1 MAGDI
6 SSIYKEKVWGKA
18 ENGENITDGFVFRGK
33 RTFRRAREGL
43 GEKMKKGF
51 KDEKNGVNYRV
62 LDRRIKGVEL
72 EIEMEVIHKNE
83 KGVAMLKLYGPNKRK
98 ENVVSVTRSKGNDY
112 KFVVVLAENVIKPL
126 MNEYLN
132 EDIQIKKTDNSS
144 EVYKCPFC
152 DKTSHSKPGL
162 KGHITRMHKNIAL
175 GKTENEINDDKFSS
189 EESDDSTIYC
199 SENDTTLEETSVEKD
214 GNKNYKKKCDSCDY
228 EVRATRKYKV
238 VQQILE
244 HKICHTKKSSDNC
257 VECDFITKNTSDMK
271 RHMRDKHGSKSCS
284 TSPPAKK
291 KRSKEEDDEKENEKE
306 TNDIKDLSFRIEDME
321 IESYEEQN
329 LDEISKL
336 QDEKIREKEKN
347 NDAKEKLY
355 RQRVEEEERKKEEE
369 LKMNKE
375 KLRVEKKQVKQ
386 KLKKEKRKESK
397 IKEHTIEKQNKFD
410 NIKEVPENCK
420 NLVNKND
427 VVYVVPGDGRC
438 GQNST
443 AALLF
448 HDEKFGLGLK
458 RKSNLFFAEHWYK
471 KYQYKSQCSVDSP
484 YKRQFQGK
492 DIEFKD
498 PEELIK
504 FLKYDP
510 RAMETWSDS
519 EDLVVLSDMYQMR
532 IKIITTKGEND
543 TNPIINWIY
552 PDPNLKQFAELNIE
566 MEDMVLLHQDDHHF
580 NLIISG
586 DSDLAKLGSLSN
598 RANGVKDIG
607 EVNDKDLEKLKV
619 ELENCLKKQS
629 YIEKEYFDCEKEL
642 RKMTE
647 EVEKLRV
654 ENNDLRMILKLK
666 DELKKN
672 EDSDDKVSLMDVDED
687 KTKIDEDI
695 MELYALKKRGFKRR
709 NPQTESIEI
718 KIKESDNPKTIYSC
732 SECGFKSSSSC
743 ELKKHKVFK
752 HVQEQCSDSK
762 MCDNKNSSKE
772 NVRTHD
778 TKHTDREDTNHCPES
793 KSNTPT
799 KYGIETP
806 IQSKHNELERDQEEE
821 EYNCDDCPFQ
831 GTSESQLK
839 KHIDLTHVIKCR
851 ICNEPFTDKR
861 NLMNHR
867 KIKHVSSVAPCRKF
881 LSGDCSRTSEACWWS
896 HGKIEND
903 AQSINCFICG
913 KTFKAKTELMSH
925 RKQDHASHVEPCH
938 KFSRGECPFQDKFC
952 WFKHGSKII
961 ENTENKTNAD
971 DLEKYENMSVFQEAT
986 KPAKPPIMSEIKSN

>member
-199 SENDTTLEETSVEKD
+199 SENDITLEETSVEKD
-214 GNKNYKKKCDSCDY
+214 GNKNYRKKCDSCDY

-271 RHMRDKHGSKSCS
+271 RHMRDRHGSKSCS

-291 KRSKEEDDEKENEKE
+291 KRSKEKDDEKENEKE

-471 KYQYKSQCSVDSP
+471 KYQYKSQCSIDSP

-492 DIEFKD
+492 VIEFKD

-504 FLKYDP
+504 FLKFDP
-510 RAMETWSDS
+510 KAIETWSDS
-519 EDLVVLSDMYQMR
+519 EDLVVL
-532 IKIITTKGEND
+532 
-543 TNPIINWIY
+543 
-552 PDPNLKQFAELNIE
+552 
-566 MEDMVLLHQDDHHF
+566 
-580 NLIISG
+580 
-586 DSDLAKLGSLSN
+586 
-598 RANGVKDIG
+598 
-607 EVNDKDLEKLKV
+607 
-619 ELENCLKKQS
+619 
-629 YIEKEYFDCEKEL
+629 
-642 RKMTE
+642 
-647 EVEKLRV
+647 
-654 ENNDLRMILKLK
+654 
-666 DELKKN
+666 
-672 EDSDDKVSLMDVDED
+672 
-687 KTKIDEDI
+687 
-695 MELYALKKRGFKRR
+695 
-709 NPQTESIEI
+709 
-718 KIKESDNPKTIYSC
+718 
-732 SECGFKSSSSC
+732 
-743 ELKKHKVFK
+743 
-752 HVQEQCSDSK
+752 
-762 MCDNKNSSKE
+762 
-772 NVRTHD
+772 
-778 TKHTDREDTNHCPES
+778 
-793 KSNTPT
+793 
-799 KYGIETP
+799 
-806 IQSKHNELERDQEEE
+806 IQIQ
-821 EYNCDDCPFQ
+821 
-831 GTSESQLK
+831 
-839 KHIDLTHVIKCR
+839 
-851 ICNEPFTDKR
+851 
-861 NLMNHR
+861 
-867 KIKHVSSVAPCRKF
+867 
-881 LSGDCSRTSEACWWS
+881 
-896 HGKIEND
+896 
-903 AQSINCFICG
+903 QSIGYIQ
-913 KTFKAKTELMSH
+913 TLT
-925 RKQDHASHVEPCH
+925 
-938 KFSRGECPFQDKFC
+938 
-952 WFKHGSKII
+952 
-961 ENTENKTNAD
+961 
-971 DLEKYENMSVFQEAT
+971 
-986 KPAKPPIMSEIKSN
+986 